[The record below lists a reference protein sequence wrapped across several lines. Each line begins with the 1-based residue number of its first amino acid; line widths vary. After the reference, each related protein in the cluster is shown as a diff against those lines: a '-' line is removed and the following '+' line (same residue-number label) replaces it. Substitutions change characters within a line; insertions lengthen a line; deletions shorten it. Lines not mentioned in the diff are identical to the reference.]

1 MLKYRS
7 HIFFDRF
14 KDIISDP
21 VNEKINRDNFHYDRE
36 KCIVRMYNG
45 VLINRR
51 SYYGSFSD
59 ILVLNKG
66 VHEPLEEY
74 IFDQIIKTID
84 EEEPLMIELGS
95 YWAFYSLSLLQKK
108 NNAKCYMI
116 EPYDEELEYGKINFR
131 LNNRI
136 GEFIKGSVGEAGIKI
151 DNLIKERGIEKIN
164 ILHSDIQGYE
174 LEMLN
179 GANNA
184 FNNLLIDYVFLSTHS
199 QDLHYSC
206 LEWLREKRYNVI
218 VSCDLEETT
227 SYDGIIIAH
236 SPNIT
241 LNIDTEHKNK
251 KNISLIPD
259 KLLNS
264 MFYKNKIEI

>member
-1 MLKYRS
+1 MIEYKS

-21 VNEKINRDNFHYDRE
+21 INGRINRDRFYYDQE
-36 KCIVRMYNG
+36 KCIVRMYNN
-45 VLINRR
+45 VLINRK

-74 IFDQIIKTID
+74 LFDQIIKTIKH
-84 EEEPLMIELGS
+84 EEPLMIELGS
-95 YWAFYSLSLLQKK
+95 YWAFYSLSLLQEK

-116 EPYDEELEYGKINFR
+116 ELCDEELEYGKINFS
-131 LNNRI
+131 LNNRS
-136 GEFIKGSVGEAGIKI
+136 GEFIKGLIGESGIKI
-151 DNLIKERGIEKIN
+151 DNFLEEKNIKKIN

-179 GANNA
+179 GSNNA

-206 LEWLREKRYNVI
+206 LKWLKEKNYKI
-218 VSCDLEETT
+218 IISCDLEETT

-236 SPNIT
+236 SPTVFSELDINY
-241 LNIDTEHKNK
+241 K
-251 KNISLIPD
+251 KKKDISLISD
-259 KLLNS
+259 EVLNS
-264 MFYKNKIEI
+264 MFYENKIEI